1 MCLRDTHG
9 IARRGPR
16 EQRRQRSKPVLKLD
30 LGQRK
35 RERGHMQDNA
45 MLVLPLPIL
54 TALLGGAIALLILR
68 LDLGSRK
75 ATVLFSLLFALLSF
89 SSLLVGL
96 RFGYGMD
103 DLILVQRAA
112 PMLVGPLLY
121 LGFAAFALPKE
132 RFNRPVIL
140 HFGIAF
146 GVIAVVILSVRP
158 IYAFDWVISLSYICY
173 LVLLWRLWRK
183 GPDYLVHAHFDVVQK
198 VSNWMLRG
206 IVLLSIILLTDT
218 VIAFDFMLNG
228 GRNAKAL
235 ISLASIPFILLLLGF
250 IFVLPSMIAA
260 PSNRGAVLLQG
271 EGDDNEALEQKAR
284 ELLDATQLYLEPDLS
299 VQRLARR
306 LHVPVRALSV
316 AINQTQDMNV
326 SQYVNRFRM
335 EHAADLL
342 RGTDES
348 VAKVMAQSGFLTRS
362 NFYREFQ
369 RVYGQTPAAYRQGK

>member
-1 MCLRDTHG
+1 
-9 IARRGPR
+9 
-16 EQRRQRSKPVLKLD
+16 
-30 LGQRK
+30 
-35 RERGHMQDNA
+35 MQDTA
-45 MLVLPLPIL
+45 LLVLPLPIL
-54 TALLGGAIALLILR
+54 TSLLGAAIAVLILR

-75 ATVLFSLLFALLSF
+75 ATIIFAILFALLSF

-96 RFGYGMD
+96 RFGYGMEQ
-103 DLILVQRAA
+103 LVLVQRTV

-121 LGFAAFALPKE
+121 LGFAAFAIPKE
-132 RFNRPVIL
+132 RFARSVLL
-140 HFGIAF
+140 HLGVAF
-146 GVIAVVILSVRP
+146 AVIAVVLAARRP
-158 IYAFDWVISLSYICY
+158 IYALDWVISASYIFY
-173 LVLLWRLWRK
+173 LIALWRLWRK
-183 GPDYLVHAHFDVVQK
+183 GPDYLIHAYFDVAQK
-198 VSNWMLRG
+198 VANWMLRG
-206 IVLLSIILLTDT
+206 MVLLFAILLIDT

-235 ISLASIPFILLLLGF
+235 ISITSIPFIAVLLAF

-260 PSNRGAVLLQG
+260 PRAKGEVLLKG
-271 EGDDNEALEQKAR
+271 AEDDNVALEQKAR
-284 ELLDATQLYLEPDLS
+284 TFLSDSQLYLEPDLS

-316 AINQTQDMNV
+316 AINQTQNMNV

-369 RVYGQTPAAYRQGK
+369 RVYGQSPAAYRQGK